1 MKSGLFLLLP
11 LILIAGCASREPVET
26 SGARSQE
33 ESVYAQSLPA
43 TDMDASRAN
52 ESSDPSPVNRSSE
65 RTYARELALEE
76 EMIIPG
82 SSSAPVPED
91 ESVSEIDPISPPNTI
106 DLYNTFTLQLV
117 AMESMSGAI
126 AYAQEYGID
135 PEKAGV
141 ARILS
146 RGEIYYVLAY
156 GVYSNQVQAE
166 QASQELQQLGVPEPW
181 VRRLGTLERLSAAAD
196 EFQTTQ

>member
-1 MKSGLFLLLP
+1 MKTGFFLLLL
-11 LILIAGCASREPVET
+11 LILVVGCASRESVET

-52 ESSDPSPVNRSSE
+52 GSSDSNSSSRSRE
-65 RTYARELALEE
+65 RTYARELTLEE
-76 EMIIPG
+76 EMIVPR
-82 SSSAPVPED
+82 SSVPAPALED
-91 ESVSEIDPISPPNTI
+91 EALSEVEPISPASAI

-117 AMESMSGAI
+117 AMGSMDDAI
-126 AYAQEYGID
+126 AYARQYDID

-146 RGEIYYVLAY
+146 HGKIYYVLAY
-156 GVYSNQVQAE
+156 GIYSNERLAE
-166 QASQELQQLGVPEPW
+166 EASQELQQLGIPEPW
-181 VRRLGTLERLSAAAD
+181 IRRLG
-196 EFQTTQ
+196 